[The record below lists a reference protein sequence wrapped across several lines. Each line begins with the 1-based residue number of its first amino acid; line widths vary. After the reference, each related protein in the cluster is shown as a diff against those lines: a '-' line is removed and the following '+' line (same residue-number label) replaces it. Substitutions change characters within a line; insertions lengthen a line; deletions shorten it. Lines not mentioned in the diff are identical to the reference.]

1 MLLGRSAELAQLNQ
15 YYSRQGSQIV
25 VVYGQKNIG
34 KASLLREFT
43 KDKPVSLYAAR
54 SCSPKEQLFQWSREI
69 AEAGDTEAQIDSYG
83 DILRVLTENKGAK
96 SVIVIREFQHLVKV
110 QTGFMDALVSF
121 VREASEE
128 RQALIILSSSSVGW
142 VENGMIRRMGAAAHS
157 LSGLLK
163 IKELKFRDCRDFFPG
178 YSTGQCAQV
187 YAVLG
192 GVPGLWACFKKEDT
206 VKDNIIRTI
215 LSPTGVLSCEADRLF
230 AEELRETAVYNTILA
245 AIAGGRYKLNELYRH
260 TGFSRAKISV
270 YLKNLMELEIVE
282 KVFSYDT
289 AGSVNAQKGIYRIR
303 NHFIHFYF
311 RFLYPNLSRLHS
323 MGSEDFYAAFVAP
336 GFAGYAGDY
345 FRTICTEFMEEQN
358 RRGNL
363 PFVYERSGEWVGKT
377 GNIDMILQDREGRT
391 MIGLCCSDKVYVS
404 HEDYERLMLCAR
416 KAKVEASYVYLFSVD
431 SFDEELRLEAR
442 VKDHVRLVSMRDM

>member
-1 MLLGRSAELAQLNQ
+1 MLLGRSAELTQLNQ

-43 KDKPVSLYAAR
+43 KDKPVSFYAAR
-54 SCSPKEQLFQWSREI
+54 SCSPKEQFYQWSREI
-69 AEAGDTEAQIDSYG
+69 AEAGDKEVQIGSYG
-83 DILRVLTENKGAK
+83 DILRTLTEDKEAK
-96 SVIVIREFQHLVKV
+96 SVIVIREFQHLVKL
-110 QTGFMDALVSF
+110 QSDFMEALVSF

-163 IKELKFRDCRDFFPG
+163 IKELKFRDCREFFPG
-178 YSTGQCAQV
+178 YDTKQCAQV

-206 VKDNIIRTI
+206 VKDNIIGTI

-245 AIAGGRYKLNELYRH
+245 SIAGGMYKLNDLYRH

-311 RFLYPNLSRLHS
+311 RFSLSQPKPSAQYGQR
-323 MGSEDFYAAFVAP
+323 
-336 GFAGYAGDY
+336 GF
-345 FRTICTEFMEEQN
+345 
-358 RRGNL
+358 
-363 PFVYERSGEWVGKT
+363 
-377 GNIDMILQDREGRT
+377 
-391 MIGLCCSDKVYVS
+391 LCCIC
-404 HEDYERLMLCAR
+404 CAR
-416 KAKVEASYVYLFSVD
+416 IHEVCGRIFQDNLHGIYGGTEQTGETALCI
-431 SFDEELRLEAR
+431 
-442 VKDHVRLVSMRDM
+442 